1 MAVSWLRDAPAA
13 QPLALYLVS
22 AFGSGVCIGAT
33 GIGGVL
39 LVPLLL
45 LMGVPIG
52 VASPAVIA
60 SLLPAG
66 VVALIANRRIV
77 PRIETATAG
86 LSAVPGAVAGSLL
99 FPLVPAALISSFVV
113 LLAVLSGVHAIC
125 TVFRAG
131 RGGRAD
137 DSGSS
142 RDDQPSRCDTE
153 LATAAADGARKGGG
167 AAAAHPSAAAGAF
180 VLSKRVAVALGLV
193 VGRAQ

>member
-99 FPLVPAALISSFVV
+99 FPLVPAALISS
-113 LLAVLSGVHAIC
+113 
-125 TVFRAG
+125 
-131 RGGRAD
+131 
-137 DSGSS
+137 
-142 RDDQPSRCDTE
+142 
-153 LATAAADGARKGGG
+153 
-167 AAAAHPSAAAGAF
+167 SAACALCCASNALNCAKANIHISRQ
-180 VLSKRVAVALGLV
+180 VLASLASLPKPIQVM
-193 VGRAQ
+193 